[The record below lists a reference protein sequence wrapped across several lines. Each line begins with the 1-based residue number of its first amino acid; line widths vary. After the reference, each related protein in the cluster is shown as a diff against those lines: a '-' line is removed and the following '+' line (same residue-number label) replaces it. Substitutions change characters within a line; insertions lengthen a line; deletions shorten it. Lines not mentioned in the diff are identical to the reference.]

1 MTTITIEDIKTEQ
14 QILAEMIAKFEAQ
27 AKLAASYPITLNLP
41 ELKADER
48 YIGAIVSADGS
59 KRHHLILLPG
69 EREKIDWPDAK
80 EWAASIGGE
89 LPDRTESALLFATM
103 KDYFEPEWYWT
114 REQPASDS
122 DYAWG
127 QYFNNGL
134 HYNYTTSIKLRAR
147 AVRRLPL

>member
-114 REQPASDS
+114 REQHASTS

-127 QYFNNGL
+127 QLFDYGDRTY
-134 HYNYTTSIKLRAR
+134 YNTGSKLRAR